1 MRSQTKIDS
10 RTGAG
15 STVPALPISALLSQ
29 ALVAFIIEFDNESE
43 RRMPHWTTIHPSKAD
58 SPGAPWLVSLAMW
71 ENCMRF
77 IGEKGVTVR
86 ELERLARTTT
96 NLNGMERW
104 GYIFVE
110 PDPADKRPK
119 PPHRDWVIHA
129 TPAGRKAQEIWRPL
143 FGVIEKRWQERFGSK
158 EIAQLRDALCALC
171 RQINVDL
178 PDCPPILGYGL
189 VRKDQEYDLRAPT
202 ANEDEHSSRLPLSAL
217 LSRVLLAFTIEFEG
231 ESDLSL
237 AIRANIVRVL
247 DETGVRVRDL
257 PRFSGVSKE
266 MIKVS
271 LGFLKKRNYIV
282 IVSDPA
288 AQGTKL
294 VRLTPKGLQAQRFY
308 YQLTVAIEARW
319 RARFGEAGV
328 RNLRNSLERLVG
340 EATLQLSPLS
350 RGLDPNPGGWR
361 SSVPK
366 PDTLPHYPMVT
377 HRGGFPDGS

>member
-1 MRSQTKIDS
+1 M
-10 RTGAG
+10 
-15 STVPALPISALLSQ
+15 
-29 ALVAFIIEFDNESE
+29 
-43 RRMPHWTTIHPSKAD
+43 
-58 SPGAPWLVSLAMW
+58 
-71 ENCMRF
+71 
-77 IGEKGVTVR
+77 
-86 ELERLARTTT
+86 
-96 NLNGMERW
+96 
-104 GYIFVE
+104 
-110 PDPADKRPK
+110 
-119 PPHRDWVIHA
+119 
-129 TPAGRKAQEIWRPL
+129 
-143 FGVIEKRWQERFGSK
+143 
-158 EIAQLRDALCALC
+158 
-171 RQINVDL
+171 
-178 PDCPPILGYGL
+178 
-189 VRKDQEYDLRAPT
+189 
-202 ANEDEHSSRLPLSAL
+202 
-217 LSRVLLAFTIEFEG
+217 LLAFTIEFEG